1 MGKIFC
7 SPALKPL
14 LSLLTIRSKQQI
26 VAQWKLKNQ
35 ELVTMQK
42 YTVHFGRSC
51 TKAMSKR
58 LSQLELSYDT
68 MKSAFEDNVDDR
80 QAFYD
85 YLKGAGIN
93 RKAWYEIIWDHFCG
107 RKRLA

>member
-1 MGKIFC
+1 MSKIFC
-7 SPALKPL
+7 SAALQPL

-26 VAQWKLKNQ
+26 AAQWKLKHQ
-35 ELVTMQK
+35 ELATMQK

-68 MKSAFEDNVDDR
+68 MKSAFEDNIDDR

-85 YLKGAGIN
+85 YLRRAGLN
-93 RKAWYEIIWDHFCG
+93 RKAWREKIWDHFRG
-107 RKRLA
+107 RR